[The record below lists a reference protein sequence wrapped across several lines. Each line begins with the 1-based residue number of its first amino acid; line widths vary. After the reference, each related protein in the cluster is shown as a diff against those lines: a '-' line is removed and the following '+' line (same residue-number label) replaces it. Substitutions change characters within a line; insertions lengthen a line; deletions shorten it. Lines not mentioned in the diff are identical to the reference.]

1 MIVRGSIWERCR
13 ISTGLSQGLEAMA
26 KRRSYGFWGQWVSPH
41 SGAIPELK
49 AYLHPDR
56 YGPERELY
64 REAVSKGQRLK
75 MNGEC
80 TAQTPGNPMIRHG
93 GVGPPFL
100 ISFQ

>member
-1 MIVRGSIWERCR
+1 MGAMPYQHRPVKRLGGDGKASIVWLRGSMGVSSFRR
-13 ISTGLSQGLEAMA
+13 YTGTESNLN
-26 KRRSYGFWGQWVSPH
+26 
-41 SGAIPELK
+41 
-49 AYLHPDR
+49 PDR